1 MKIRHFREYLCFSS
15 STVILILGKVRNYPV
30 NFQSMLMIRKEKKKH
45 FLGTSRDS
53 RERKNFFMVIAPK
66 IGPIHR

>member
-1 MKIRHFREYLCFSS
+1 MLQFFYSYTHPWKGKELSSKFS
-15 STVILILGKVRNYPV
+15 KHV
-30 NFQSMLMIRKEKKKH
+30 NEKKRKKKH